1 MNRTLLPSLALALA
15 LLGIP
20 PAYAH
25 VSLQVPDGTAG
36 SSYKA
41 ILQIPHGCDGAA
53 TTEIKVRVPEGYFN
67 VKPMPKPGWTI
78 TTVKGP
84 YEKAYQLHGSEVK
97 EGVTEITWT
106 GGELPDDFFDEFAF
120 RGTLASDLPEGTV
133 LNFPTVQACGD
144 AEEAWIDVSGA
155 ADAEKPAPT
164 LTIGPAQHDH

>member
-1 MNRTLLPSLALALA
+1 MNRILLPSFALALA
-15 LLGIP
+15 LLGIA
-20 PAYAH
+20 PALAH
-25 VSLQVPDGTAG
+25 VSLQVPEGAAG

-41 ILQIPHGCDGAA
+41 ILQVPHGCNGAA

-106 GGELPDDFFDEFAF
+106 GGEPTSSTSSRSAGPSLPISP
-120 RGTLASDLPEGTV
+120 R
-133 LNFPTVQACGD
+133 
-144 AEEAWIDVSGA
+144 
-155 ADAEKPAPT
+155 APF
-164 LTIGPAQHDH
+164 